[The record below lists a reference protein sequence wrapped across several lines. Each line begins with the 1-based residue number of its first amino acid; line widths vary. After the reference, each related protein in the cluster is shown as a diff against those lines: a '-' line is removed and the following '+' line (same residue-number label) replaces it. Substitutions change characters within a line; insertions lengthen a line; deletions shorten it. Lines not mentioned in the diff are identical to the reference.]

1 MKRILLLA
9 SLLISVF
16 ALRAQ
21 DTVRYGDPWYAF
33 NPMSH
38 IYPPDIYDSWGLS
51 SGYFLGSSAPILFGN
66 HCGVFADRHLSLD
79 AGFFIQEYQA
89 YTNNNYTIYG
99 IALTTQGLP
108 DSVMVP
114 ELLLIHG
121 FYYHSVYTPFLFSP
135 DTGAFDPSY
144 IHIDSIGQIDTLN
157 IWQALMKQCYFDY
170 HFGYDFPTQ
179 TSLKN
184 DSVFTSNCYEFFF
197 DNPISL
203 KSGDVGATVGSGIL
217 DTFFIGGQYCSI
229 DTFFDGRL
237 IMNGFDSARQQPW
250 LIMMDTTFEMCND
263 YGWNASFSTL
273 SPLYYNAYG
282 SSKTAW
288 GVVFPIIKLR
298 CVEPKLRFVTKVN
311 RTATVA
317 WRQNDTPEQYQL
329 SITPWDIAGTD
340 PDSGAMY
347 YTTDT
352 SFTFTDLQPDTR
364 YSVWVRKACRYT
376 TSAYDTIVWSD
387 WSNEIVF
394 MFVDIDEV
402 EADGVRITSQRGSIV
417 VEGAEG
423 REVRVY
429 DMLGREVCGKRKV
442 ESGKSSFTVP
452 VAGIYMVRV
461 GDLPA
466 RKVAVLR

>member
-1 MKRILLLA
+1 MKKLLL
-9 SLLISVF
+9 LVGILFIF
-16 ALRAQ
+16 THLRAQ
-21 DTVRYGDPWYAF
+21 DTVRYGDPWYTF
-33 NPMSH
+33 NP
-38 IYPPDIYDSWGLS
+38 
-51 SGYFLGSSAPILFGN
+51 APILHQGSVGYCFFVPEN
-66 HCGVFADRHLSLD
+66 MADTYV
-79 AGFFIQEYQA
+79 IQA
-89 YTNNNYTIYG
+89 YPNNNNVIYG
-99 IALTTQGLP
+99 IALTIDTFSQFLNPGNEP
-108 DSVMVP
+108 R
-114 ELLLIHG
+114 LLLVEDIEHHCVDVNG
-121 FYYHSVYTPFLFSP
+121 IGSFMV
-135 DTGAFDPSY
+135 
-144 IHIDSIGQIDTLN
+144 IDSIGKIDTLEVC
-157 IWQALMKQCYFDY
+157 QAPRRQCYFDY
-170 HFGYDFPTQ
+170 HFGYDFINHQPT
-179 TSLKN
+179 SYE
-184 DSVFTSNCYEFFF
+184 SVITSNCYEFYF
-197 DNPISL
+197 DNPIEL
-203 KSGDVGATVGSGIL
+203 KDNGSGIS
-217 DTFFIGGQYCSI
+217 DTFYIGGLLSSSFTYY
-229 DTFFDGRL
+229 DTIWGEYLDALRG
-237 IMNGFDSARQQPW
+237 GFDNSHHQPW
-250 LIMMDTTFEMCND
+250 VAMHDRIPGYLARHGF
-263 YGWNASFSTL
+263 NASSIICGEW
-273 SPLYYNAYG
+273 PGGGEYIGAPAG
-282 SSKTAW
+282 GVW
-288 GVVFPIIKLR
+288 GVVFPIVNLR
-298 CVEPKLRFVTKVN
+298 CVTPRLSFVGKDAGM
-311 RTATVA
+311 ATVA
-317 WRQNDTPEQYQL
+317 WRQNDTPEQYQI

-340 PDSGAMY
+340 PDSGAMF